1 MWPWEHAAVA
11 YLAYSL
17 MVHVVRRRRPAG
29 WPVLALLVGSQLPD
43 LVDKP
48 LEWVFAVLPSS
59 GLAHSVLVAVP
70 VVALGLLLG
79 ARLDRLGPALAFGL
93 GWLSHLPGD
102 VFYPVLLGSQPA
114 YERVLWPLVPSRVD
128 PDVDLLATL
137 ARYFDRYADYLLSPA
152 GAPYLVAE
160 LALLLGALILWLL
173 DGRPGL
179 DVGRRLLARL
189 VGRPSRA
196 PSREG

>member
-1 MWPWEHAAVA
+1 
-11 YLAYSL
+11 
-17 MVHVVRRRRPAG
+17 
-29 WPVLALLVGSQLPD
+29 
-43 LVDKP
+43 
-48 LEWVFAVLPSS
+48 
-59 GLAHSVLVAVP
+59 
-70 VVALGLLLG
+70 
-79 ARLDRLGPALAFGL
+79 
-93 GWLSHLPGD
+93 
-102 VFYPVLLGSQPA
+102 
-114 YERVLWPLVPSRVD
+114 VLWPLVPSRVD